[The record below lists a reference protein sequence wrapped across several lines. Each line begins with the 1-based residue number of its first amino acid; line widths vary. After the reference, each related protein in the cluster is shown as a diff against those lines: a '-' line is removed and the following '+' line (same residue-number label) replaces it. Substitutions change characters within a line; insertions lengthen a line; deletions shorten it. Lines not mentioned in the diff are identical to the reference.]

1 MGGGVRMKKRTN
13 KTLYPQK
20 ESITIQNFLLENRQL
35 VILIILTVLISIF
48 IIGCLL
54 SIPAFQA
61 EHTYNYL
68 Q

>member
-1 MGGGVRMKKRTN
+1 MRKRDPVR
-13 KTLYPQK
+13 LYPK
-20 ESITIQNFLLENRQL
+20 YESITIENFLLENKQL